1 MGNLDGGSKK
11 NPCFINDR
19 HVSLASRDIF
29 GRSLATQRLFKF
41 RGFALRPVKLL
52 IAR

>member
-11 NPCFINDR
+11 ISFVGGCPMC
-19 HVSLASRDIF
+19 LASRDIF
-29 GRSLATQRLFKF
+29 GRSLATQRLLKF
-41 RGFALRPVKLL
+41 GGSALRPVKLL

>member
-1 MGNLDGGSKK
+1 MVVRKNRKNLDG
-11 NPCFINDR
+11 C
-19 HVSLASRDIF
+19 HMSLASRDIF

-41 RGFALRPVKLL
+41 GGFALRPVKLL